1 LTKQELIKRVATRA
15 RQPNRKQVAA
25 LVDAVF
31 SELAEYFIEA
41 KTSRGA
47 TARFTYPGFG
57 SFTKKKRG
65 SRRGRN
71 PQTGEPIDIPATIT
85 LGFQPGQDLK
95 TALNQGPKRKRV

>member
-15 RQPNRKQVAA
+15 KQPNKKQVAA

-31 SELAEYFIEA
+31 SELAEYFVEA
-41 KTSRGA
+41 RTSRGA

-71 PQTGEPIDIPATIT
+71 PQTGEPIEIPAQMT
-85 LGFQPGQDLK
+85 LGFQPGQELK
-95 TALNQGPKRKRV
+95 SALNHGQKRKRG

>member
-15 RQPNRKQVAA
+15 KQPNKKQVAA

-31 SELAEYFIEA
+31 SELAEYFVEA
-41 KTSRGA
+41 RTSRGA

-65 SRRGRN
+65 SRTFVN
-71 PQTGEPIDIPATIT
+71 PWAQEAREKR
-85 LGFQPGQDLK
+85 LSKQRS
-95 TALNQGPKRKRV
+95 NNRKRRQKRRRSKGR